1 MSNVNYLAQF
11 AKSFN
16 WAGFFLPKNVYH
28 DCSKLYAFCRVLDDL
43 VDEKTNLE
51 LREQRFDEITNIYK
65 KTYELDNNDRKILN
79 QNEHELIVND
89 MIELAYN
96 NNIKRIILDDLIEG
110 VGSDLKQKVY
120 LRSVKDLLV
129 YSYRVAGTVGLMM
142 AKILGVS
149 DTRSLK
155 GAIDLG
161 IAMQL
166 TNIAR
171 DVIEDKKMNRQYI
184 KPDFENIEATLKLAD
199 MFYESSYTS
208 IKKIPFKYRFAIIVA
223 RRVYRQIGRKII
235 QKRNMENYE
244 KSGKIYVNNFEKI
257 YQTILSLFDL
267 MFLYLKDVESHQ
279 RIREH
284 EIIRE
289 EINLDERI

>member
-1 MSNVNYLAQF
+1 MHNDNYLSIY

-16 WAGFFLPKNVYH
+16 WAGFFLPKNVYQ

-51 LREQRFDEITNIYK
+51 LRIERFYEMKNIINKIYK
-65 KTYELDNNDRKILN
+65 LDNNDRNALD
-79 QNEHELIVND
+79 QNEHEIIIRD
-89 MIELAYN
+89 MITLVDN
-96 NNIKRIILDDLIEG
+96 NNIKKIVLDDLIEG

-120 LRSVKDLLV
+120 LRSVRDILV

-142 AKILGVS
+142 AKVLNVN

-171 DVIEDKKMNRQYI
+171 DVIEDQKMNRQYI
-184 KPDFENIEATLKLAD
+184 KPDFENIKATLKLAD
-199 MFYESSYTS
+199 MFYESSFTS

-223 RRVYRQIGRKII
+223 RRIYRQIGRKII
-235 QKRNMENYE
+235 KKNSMENYE
-244 KSGKIYVNNFEKI
+244 KSGKIYVNNFGKI
-257 YQTILSLFDL
+257 FQTILSLFDL
-267 MFLYLKDVESHQ
+267 IILFLKNVESHQ
-279 RIREH
+279 RIKEH
-284 EIIRE
+284 EIICN

>member
-1 MSNVNYLAQF
+1 MTKKNYLALF

-16 WAGFFLPKNVYH
+16 WAGYFLPKNVYD

-43 VDEKTNLE
+43 VDEKNNLK
-51 LREQRFDEITNIYK
+51 LRIERFEKITNIFK
-65 KTYELDNNDRKILN
+65 KTYELDNNNRKVLD
-79 QNEHELIVND
+79 QNEHEIIVND
-89 MIELAYN
+89 MIVLAEN
-96 NNIKRIILDDLIEG
+96 KSIKRIILNDLIEG
-110 VGSDLKQKVY
+110 VGSDLKTKVY

-142 AKILGVS
+142 AKILS
-149 DTRSLK
+149 INDTRSLK

-184 KPDFENIEATLKLAD
+184 KPDFENIETTLKLAD
-199 MFYESSYTS
+199 KFYESSFTS

-244 KSGKIYVNNFEKI
+244 KSGKIYVNNFGKI

-267 MFLYLKDVESHQ
+267 MLLFLKDIESHQ
-279 RIREH
+279 RIKEH
-284 EIIRE
+284 EIIRGE
-289 EINLDERI
+289 VNLDERI

>member
-1 MSNVNYLAQF
+1 MTEKNYLALF

-16 WAGFFLPKNVYH
+16 WAGFFLPKNIYH

-43 VDEKTNLE
+43 VDEKIDIE
-51 LREQRFDEITNIYK
+51 LRTKRFSKIKDVFEESYK
-65 KTYELDNNDRKILN
+65 KASDDKKLVD
-79 QNEHELIVND
+79 QNEYGLIVNNMVTIAD
-89 MIELAYN
+89 SK
-96 NNIKRIILDDLIEG
+96 NIKKIILDDLIEG
-110 VGSDLKQKVY
+110 VGSDLKSNVY
-120 LRSVKDLLV
+120 LRSVKDLLI

-142 AKILGVS
+142 AKILNVN

-199 MFYESSYTS
+199 MFYESSFSS
-208 IKKIPFKYRFAIIVA
+208 IKNIPIKYRFAIIVA
-223 RRVYRQIGRKII
+223 RRVYRQIGRKI
-235 QKRNMENYE
+235 KKKGNMNKYE
-244 KSGKIYVNNFEKI
+244 KSGKIYVNNFGKVF
-257 YQTILSLFDL
+257 QTFLSLFDL
-267 MFLYLKDVESHQ
+267 IILFLKNIEPHQ

-284 EIIRE
+284 EIISE
-289 EINLDERI
+289 DINLDERL